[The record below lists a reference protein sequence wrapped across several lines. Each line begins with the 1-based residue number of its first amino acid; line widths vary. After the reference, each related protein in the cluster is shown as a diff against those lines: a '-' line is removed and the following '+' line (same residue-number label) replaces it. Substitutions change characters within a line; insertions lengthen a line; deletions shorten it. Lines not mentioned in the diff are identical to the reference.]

1 VQFPEDTISVFEKS
15 FAKIQNNI
23 KNRKYFSENNL
34 YSSVLLMNIGFA
46 CLSDLRLIHYV
57 TVFWCLAFGFCWCKV
72 TEKIRNKRKNWGKL
86 VDCRR
91 KACVLERFLKD
102 NWDNLDNFF
111 GCALG
116 CRRRKACVLER
127 FLKDNWDNFLA
138 AHLDVVDEKLSQLF
152 MLSSYKQ
159 M

>member
-1 VQFPEDTISVFEKS
+1 M
-15 FAKIQNNI
+15 
-23 KNRKYFSENNL
+23 KNRKFFSENNL

-57 TVFWCLAFGFCWCKV
+57 TVFWCLAFRFCWCKV
-72 TEKIRNKRKNWGKL
+72 TEKIRNKRKIWGKL
-86 VDCRR
+86 VDC
-91 KACVLERFLKD
+91 
-102 NWDNLDNFF
+102 
-111 GCALG
+111 
-116 CRRRKACVLER
+116 RRKACVLER

-138 AHLDVVDEKLSQLF
+138 AHLDVVDKKLSQLF